1 MKLVCGVVDCVYN
14 DCGAC
19 TSKRTIV
26 LSDTGLCLIKKY
38 D

>member
-1 MKLVCGVVDCVYN
+1 MKLVCAVGDCVYN
-14 DCGAC
+14 DGGEC

-38 D
+38 G